1 MGLPVSH
8 HLLVPLGAEVNVQLR
23 ESVWAQSDDSG
34 LSGGQN
40 QLEAVRLRSR
50 DGANYPSSFPGAAS
64 VSFFIIYFKLPVDRP
79 QVD

>member
-1 MGLPVSH
+1 MSL
-8 HLLVPLGAEVNVQLR
+8 QLR
-23 ESVWAQSDDSG
+23 EGVWARADDSG
-34 LSGGQN
+34 PSGRQN

-64 VSFFIIYFKLPVDRP
+64 VSFFIIYFKLPVDGP